1 MNKHDF
7 VKALAEKLS
16 LPHTKAEESLNAVMD
31 LIESSLV
38 EGQTITFVGFGQFGV
53 KTRAARTGRNPK
65 TGEPLNIPA
74 AKVPY
79 FTPGK
84 KLKDAIKN

>member
-1 MNKHDF
+1 MHKQDF
-7 VKALAEKLS
+7 VKSLAEKLS
-16 LPHTKAEESLNAVMD
+16 LPQTKAEESLNAVIG
-31 LIESSLV
+31 LIESALT

-65 TGEPLNIPA
+65 TGEALHIPE

-84 KLKDAIKN
+84 KLKDAVK